1 MRRRL
6 LRSAALLG
14 VAAEPAEVDVALV
27 LAMDGS
33 GSVDDERWRLQLRG
47 YGEAFLSPAFVEAV
61 KAGRLGRIAVTFVEW
76 SGQNRHRQS
85 IGWTVID
92 DAASARGFALAM
104 TAPRPRDM
112 PDWTSI
118 SGAID
123 FAVRLLRDSGKRAGR
138 RVIDVSGDGS
148 NNDGR
153 PVAAARDEAA
163 ALGITINGL
172 PILGV
177 EPALD
182 AYYRANV
189 IGGPGAFL
197 VPVRDDESFSRA
209 VLKKLVTEVAGT
221 PRTAGA
227 A

>member
-6 LRSAALLG
+6 RPGAALLG
-14 VAAEPAEVDVALV
+14 LAAEADEVDVALV

-47 YGEAFLSPAFVEAV
+47 YGDAIRRPEFVAAV
-61 KAGRLGRIAVTFVEW
+61 KAGRFGRIAVTFVEW

-92 DAASARGFALAM
+92 DAASAMEFAIAM
-104 TAPRPRDM
+104 TAPRPRDI
-112 PDWTSI
+112 PGWTSI

-123 FAVRLLRDSGKRAGR
+123 FAVLLLRQSGR
-138 RVIDVSGDGS
+138 RATRQVIDISGDGS

-153 PVAAARDEAA
+153 PVTAARDEAVA
-163 ALGITINGL
+163 AGVTINGL

-177 EPALD
+177 EPELD
-182 AYYRANV
+182 VYYRLNV

-197 VPVRDDESFSRA
+197 VPVLDDQSFSRA
-209 VLKKLVTEVAGT
+209 VLKKLVTEVAGA
-221 PRTAGA
+221 RRGAGGA
-227 A
+227 

>member
-1 MRRRL
+1 
-6 LRSAALLG
+6 
-14 VAAEPAEVDVALV
+14 
-27 LAMDGS
+27 
-33 GSVDDERWRLQLRG
+33 
-47 YGEAFLSPAFVEAV
+47 
-61 KAGRLGRIAVTFVEW
+61 
-76 SGQNRHRQS
+76 
-85 IGWTVID
+85 
-92 DAASARGFALAM
+92 
-104 TAPRPRDM
+104 M
-112 PDWTSI
+112 PGWTSI

-123 FAVRLLRDSGKRAGR
+123 FAVRLLRESGNRASR
-138 RVIDVSGDGS
+138 WVIDVSGDGS

-153 PVAAARDEAA
+153 PVTAARDEAA

-182 AYYRANV
+182 AYYRENV

-197 VPVRDDESFSRA
+197 VPVRDDQSFSRA

-221 PRTAGA
+221 PRAAGA

>member
-6 LRSAALLG
+6 LPSAARLA
-14 VAAEPAEVDVALV
+14 VAAGSVEVDVALV

-33 GSVDDERWRLQLRG
+33 GSVDDGRWSLQLRG
-47 YGEAFLSPAFVEAV
+47 YGEAFLSAAFIEAV

-76 SGQNRHRQS
+76 SGQHRHRQS
-85 IGWTVID
+85 IGWTLID
-92 DAASARGFALAM
+92 DAASARGFARAM

-112 PDWTSI
+112 PGWTSI

-123 FAVRLLRDSGKRAGR
+123 FAARLLRESGNRASR
-138 RVIDVSGDGS
+138 WVIDISGDGS

-153 PVAAARDEAA
+153 PVTAARDEAA
-163 ALGITINGL
+163 ASGITINGL

-182 AYYRANV
+182 AYYRENV
-189 IGGPGAFL
+189 IGGPGAFV
-197 VPVRDDESFSRA
+197 VPVQDDESFSRA
-209 VLKKLVTEVAGT
+209 VLKKLVTEVAGM
-221 PRTAGA
+221 PRAAGA